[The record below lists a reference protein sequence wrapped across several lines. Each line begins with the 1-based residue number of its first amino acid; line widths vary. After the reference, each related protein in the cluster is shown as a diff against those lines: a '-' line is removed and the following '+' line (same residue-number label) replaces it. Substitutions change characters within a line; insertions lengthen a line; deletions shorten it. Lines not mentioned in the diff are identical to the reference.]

1 MENDEQKQT
10 EQTAT
15 PEATANKKPKKWLI
29 PTIIGAVIVVVLAL
43 CGGGYYY
50 HFTHTMK
57 DYMPNSYVTFKQK
70 DSKMTMHMLDQ
81 KETDKAS
88 FMNGKTGFVLA
99 KNGKFYDLKD
109 AKVPSKKSVASYI
122 KGKDALGTYEFK
134 GNDKL
139 ILHFSLSKLKEE
151 NPDLKDLEGDG
162 LKYKGK
168 TVDFTFSDMKGSLQ
182 KGLEGK
188 SSMEIKMSIDKL
200 NATGTIHGNVTN
212 MKVTRR

>member
-57 DYMPNSYVTFKQK
+57 DYMPNSYVTS
-70 DSKMTMHMLDQ
+70 SKRIQDDNAHARPKGDRQ
-81 KETDKAS
+81 GS

-122 KGKDALGTYEFK
+122 KERCPWNLR
-134 GNDKL
+134 
-139 ILHFSLSKLKEE
+139 I
-151 NPDLKDLEGDG
+151 
-162 LKYKGK
+162 
-168 TVDFTFSDMKGSLQ
+168 
-182 KGLEGK
+182 
-188 SSMEIKMSIDKL
+188 
-200 NATGTIHGNVTN
+200 
-212 MKVTRR
+212 

>member
-70 DSKMTMHMLDQ
+70 DSKMTMHMLGQ
-81 KETDKAS
+81 KETDKTS

-99 KNGKFYDLKD
+99 KNGKLYNLKK
-109 AKVPSKKSVASYI
+109 AKVPSKESVANFI
-122 KGKDALGTYEFK
+122 KGKKAVGTYEIK
-134 GNDKL
+134 GNDQL
-139 ILHFSLSKLKEE
+139 ILHFNVKDNSDLSAM
-151 NPDLKDLEGDG
+151 KDAGV
-162 LKYKGK
+162 KFQGK
-168 TVDFTFSDMKGSLQ
+168 SFDFKFTDMKGSLQ
-182 KGLEGK
+182 KGLNGK
-188 SSMEIKMSIDKL
+188 ISMGYKIEKKGLTVSCD
-200 NATGTIHGNVTN
+200 IHGDVKD

>member
-15 PEATANKKPKKWLI
+15 PEAAANKKPKKWLI

-70 DSKMTMHMLDQ
+70 DSKMTMHMLGQ
-81 KETDKAS
+81 KETDKTS

-99 KNGKFYDLKD
+99 KNGKLYKLKK
-109 AKVPSKKSVASYI
+109 AKVPSKESVANFI
-122 KGKDALGTYEFK
+122 KGKKAVGTYEIK
-134 GNDKL
+134 GNDQL
-139 ILHFSLSKLKEE
+139 ILHFNVKDNSDLSAM
-151 NPDLKDLEGDG
+151 KDAGV
-162 LKYKGK
+162 KFQGK
-168 TVDFTFSDMKGSLQ
+168 SFDFKFTDMKGSLQ
-182 KGLEGK
+182 KGLNGK
-188 SSMEIKMSIDKL
+188 ISMGYKIEKKGLTVSCD
-200 NATGTIHGNVTN
+200 IHGDVKD

>member
-1 MENDEQKQT
+1 MDKEEQKQT

-15 PEATANKKPKKWLI
+15 FEGTANKKPKKWLV
-29 PTIIGAVIVVVLAL
+29 PTIIGAVIVIVLAL

-57 DYMPNSYVTFKQK
+57 DYMPNSYVTFKQT
-70 DSKMTMHMLDQ
+70 DSKMTMHMLGQ
-81 KETDKAS
+81 KETNSAS

-99 KNGKFYDLKD
+99 KNGKFYNLKK
-109 AKVPSKKSVASYI
+109 AEVPSKESVASYV

-139 ILHFSLSKLKEE
+139 ILHFSLNKLEE
-151 NPDLKDLEGDG
+151 TNPDLKDLEGDG
-162 LKYKGK
+162 VKYKGK

-182 KGLEGK
+182 KELKGK
-188 SSMEIKMSIDKL
+188 SNMTIKMSIDKL
-200 NATGTIHGNVTN
+200 NATGNIHGNVTN

>member
-15 PEATANKKPKKWLI
+15 PEAAANKKPKKWLI

-70 DSKMTMHMLDQ
+70 DSKMTMHMLGQ
-81 KETDKAS
+81 KETDKTS

-99 KNGKFYDLKD
+99 KNGKLYNLKK
-109 AKVPSKKSVASYI
+109 AKVPSKESVANFI
-122 KGKDALGTYEFK
+122 KGKKAVGTYEIK
-134 GNDKL
+134 GNDQL
-139 ILHFSLSKLKEE
+139 ILHFNVKDNSDLSAM
-151 NPDLKDLEGDG
+151 KDAGV
-162 LKYKGK
+162 KFQGK
-168 TVDFTFSDMKGSLQ
+168 SFDFKFTDMKGSLQ
-182 KGLEGK
+182 KGLNGK
-188 SSMEIKMSIDKL
+188 ISMGYKIEKKGLTVSCD
-200 NATGTIHGNVTN
+200 IHGDVKD